1 MKEDKTFSIENH
13 AVMYTAWQQFDKS
26 DGFEEKVFSTIISF
40 LQVKNQISLSSY
52 ISLEEDARKVFIL
65 WHAVITQ

>member
-1 MKEDKTFSIENH
+1 
-13 AVMYTAWQQFDKS
+13 MYIVWQQFDKS
-26 DGFEEKVFSTIISF
+26 DGFEEKVFSTFISF

-52 ISLEEDARKVFIL
+52 ISLEEDTCKIFIL